1 MGILRT
7 STHGRRP
14 AEKLRRAIDCLPV
27 ASRVAMLEAIR
38 EETIVTGA
46 YSTRDGGVCPMLGAH
61 RHGGRT
67 SLASFARAWDRYT
80 GARRARRATPREL
93 RVLEGMLEA
102 SLALEHRAELDAAW
116 AEHQALMR
124 GRFEREAKETGGW
137 PRTLEDSAPEPAAP
151 APSAPTPEQTEPL
164 VPS

>member
-7 STHGRRP
+7 GTHGRRP
-14 AEKLRRAIDCLPV
+14 AERLRRAIDCLPV
-27 ASRVAMLEAIR
+27 ASRVAMLDAIR

-61 RHGGRT
+61 RDGGRN

-93 RVLEGMLEA
+93 RALETLLQA
-102 SLALEHRAELDAAW
+102 SLALEHRVELEAAW
-116 AEHQALMR
+116 AEHQRLLR
-124 GRFEREAKETGGW
+124 GRFEREAREADGTTSLATK
-137 PRTLEDSAPEPAAP
+137 PVEPAAVPRP
-151 APSAPTPEQTEPL
+151 ASVEPEVESL
-164 VPS
+164 VPG